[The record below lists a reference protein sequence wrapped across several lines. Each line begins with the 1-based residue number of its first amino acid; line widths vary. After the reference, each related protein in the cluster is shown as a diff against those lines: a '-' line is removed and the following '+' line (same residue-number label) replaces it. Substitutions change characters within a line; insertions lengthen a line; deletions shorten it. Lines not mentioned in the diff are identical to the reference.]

1 MPRRVSV
8 TTLNAKTIDI
18 LNTIRMNASSEYQ
31 DLVPEVTVENDI
43 PRVGEILLGY
53 PAMANQFL
61 TALINRIAS
70 VQVKSA
76 LFNNPY
82 ADLKKG
88 FLEMGETVEEVFVQ
102 IAKAREFNVEKAPA
116 REFKRTL
123 PDVRSAFHVMNWRV
137 QYPVTIQRADL
148 ERAFLNASGVTDM
161 IARIVD
167 SLYNGANYDEF
178 LLFKYLMIK
187 AITKGKTYPVEVDMS
202 DTKNFGIK
210 ARAISNQLTFMSDK
224 YNVANVTTVTDK
236 ADQYIFIDADF
247 EAQYDVDVL
256 ASAFHMDKAEYIG
269 KRKLIDNWA
278 TFDNA
283 RFDEIRENSNQ
294 IEEVTDAELALMAD
308 VKAVIVDKEWFQV
321 FDNLSEFTE
330 KFVASGLYWNYF
342 YNVWKTISFSPFS
355 NMITFVD
362 SSADTDVP
370 ASLGFTVTGVTV
382 SDTNTVV
389 TVELT
394 ESPTLAPMAYNFV
407 QSKDATEKGIAV
419 HKYGAFIFTNSESDV
434 TTVPELVIDG
444 TTYTAGEGT
453 VGTDSKVGD
462 TLTFTPAV

>member
-1 MPRRVSV
+1 MARRIAVS
-8 TTLNAKTIDI
+8 TLNAKTIDI

-123 PDVRSAFHVMNWRV
+123 PDVRAAFHVMNWRV

-210 ARAISNQLTFMSDK
+210 ARAISNQLTFMSNK
-224 YNVANVTTVTDK
+224 YNVASVTTVTDK

-247 EAQYDVDVL
+247 EAQYDVEVL

-278 TFDNA
+278 TFDND
-283 RFDEIRENSNQ
+283 RFDIIRENSNQ

-407 QSKDATEKGIAV
+407 QSEDATEKGIAV
-419 HKYGAFIFTNSESDV
+419 HKYGAFIFTNGASDV
-434 TTVPELVIDG
+434 TTIPELVING

-453 VGTDSKVGD
+453 VGTDSEVGD

>member
-1 MPRRVSV
+1 MARRIAVS
-8 TTLNAKTIDI
+8 TLNAKTIDI

-123 PDVRSAFHVMNWRV
+123 PDVRAAFHVMNWRV

-247 EAQYDVDVL
+247 EAQYDVEVL

-294 IEEVTDAELALMAD
+294 IEEVTAAELALMAD

-362 SSADTDVP
+362 SSADTSVP

-394 ESPTLAPMAYNFV
+394 ESSTLAPMSFNFV
-407 QSKDATEKGIAV
+407 QSEDATEKGIAV
-419 HKYGAFIFTNSESDV
+419 HKYGAFIFTNGASDV
-434 TTVPELVIDG
+434 TTIPELVIDG

-453 VGTDSKVGD
+453 VGTDSEVGD

>member
-202 DTKNFGIK
+202 NTKNFGIK

-247 EAQYDVDVL
+247 EAQYDVEVL

-294 IEEVTDAELALMAD
+294 IEEVTAAELALMAD

-362 SSADTDVP
+362 SSANTDVP

-407 QSKDATEKGIAV
+407 QSEDATEKGIAV
-419 HKYGAFIFTNSESDV
+419 HKYGAFIFTNGESAV
-434 TTVPELVIDG
+434 TTTPELVING

-453 VGTDSKVGD
+453 VGTNSEVGD